1 MDATYYINN
10 NPFKKPPRSNT
21 QLKWSIGVLFLLGAF
36 AFWVMDHG
44 PRAYEAQL
52 NSMSEPK
59 RQLVPL
65 QAAPVKPQGG
75 GMIGQSQNA
84 SQPVDNRTATAA
96 PVA

>member
-1 MDATYYINN
+1 MDVLPYPYQT
-10 NPFKKPPRSNT
+10 
-21 QLKWSIGVLFLLGAF
+21 GVLFLLGAF

-65 QAAPVKPQGG
+65 EAAPIKPEGG
-75 GMIGQSQNA
+75 GMAGLPLNTSLGA
-84 SQPVDNRTATAA
+84 VANRTLH
-96 PVA
+96 